1 MNIEN
6 VIRQCTWFFGAPD
19 SAFETLIEA
28 ARLKNF
34 DQKKYL
40 YRLGEEGEFV
50 YGVVAGYVRIK
61 ISSIHGQEFAITE
74 YSCNSW
80 LGEFTLTNEPARM
93 FEAQV
98 LDNSSIIQIPK
109 RIVKTLADEHSVIY
123 QNLFLAQAEKTL
135 QMCELLGGMLFY
147 PLSARLAGRLQW
159 FAQTYGIQTYEGI
172 LIDKKMTQ
180 QELAELARGS
190 RQRVN
195 KIIKEFEDEDILILA
210 GQKYLVKN
218 MLALKAKTLLKNE

>member
-1 MNIEN
+1 MNFET
-6 VIRQCTWFFGAPD
+6 VIRRCPWFNGAPE

-28 ARLKNF
+28 ARLKRF

-50 YGVVAGYVRIK
+50 YAVVSGFVRIK
-61 ISSIHGQEFAITE
+61 ISSINGEEFALTE

-98 LDNSSIIQIPK
+98 LNNSSIIQIPK
-109 RIVKTLADEHSVIY
+109 RVVKALAEEHGVIY
-123 QNLFLAQAEKTL
+123 QNLFLAQAQKTL

-147 PLSARLAGRLQW
+147 PLSARVAGRLQW
-159 FAQTYGIQTYEGI
+159 FTQNYGIPTQEGI

-180 QELAELARGS
+180 QELAELTRGS
-190 RQRVN
+190 HQRVN
-195 KIIKEFEDEDILILA
+195 KIIKEFEDEGILMLV
-210 GQKYLVKN
+210 GQKYPCIKSQN
-218 MLALKAKTLLKNE
+218 TTQK

>member
-1 MNIEN
+1 MNFET
-6 VIRQCTWFFGAPD
+6 VIRQCAWFKGVPD
-19 SAFETLIEA
+19 TAIETLIA
-28 ARLKNF
+28 AAKLKIF

-40 YRLGEEGEFV
+40 YRLGEQGEFV
-50 YGVVAGYVRIK
+50 YGVVSGFVRIK
-61 ISSIHGQEFAITE
+61 ISSLHGQEFAITE
-74 YSCNSW
+74 FSCNSW
-80 LGEFTLTNEPARM
+80 LGEFTLTNQPARM

-109 RIVKTLADEHSVIY
+109 RVVKTLAEKHPIIY
-123 QNLFLAQAEKTL
+123 QNLFLTQAEKTL

-147 PLSARLAGRLQW
+147 PLGARLAGRLQW
-159 FAQTYGIQTYEGI
+159 FAQHYGIQTDEGI

-195 KIIKEFEDEDILILA
+195 KIVKEFEDEGILILT

-218 MLALKAKTLLKNE
+218 MLALKAKTQLKNE

>member
-1 MNIEN
+1 MNFET
-6 VIRQCTWFFGAPD
+6 VIRQCPWFNGAPN
-19 SAFETLIEA
+19 SAFETLIAA
-28 ARLKNF
+28 ARLKRF

-40 YRLGEEGEFV
+40 YRLGEKAEFV
-50 YGVVAGYVRIK
+50 YGVVSGFVRIK
-61 ISSIHGQEFAITE
+61 ISSVHGQEFAITE
-74 YSCNSW
+74 FSCNAW
-80 LGEFTLTNEPARM
+80 LGEFTLTNQPARM

-98 LDNSSIIQIPK
+98 LDGSSIIQIPK
-109 RIVKTLADEHSVIY
+109 RVVKTLAEEHPVIY

-147 PLSARLAGRLQW
+147 PLGARLAGRLQW
-159 FAQTYGIQTYEGI
+159 FAQHYGIQTDEGI

-195 KIIKEFEDEDILILA
+195 KIVKEFEDEGILILT

-218 MLALKAKTLLKNE
+218 MLALEAKTQLKNE

>member
-1 MNIEN
+1 MNLET
-6 VIRQCTWFFGAPD
+6 VILQCPWFKGAPD
-19 SAFETLIEA
+19 SAFEILIA
-28 ARLKNF
+28 SARSKSF
-34 DQKKYL
+34 DQKQYL

-50 YGVVAGYVRIK
+50 YGVESGFVRIK
-61 ISSIHGQEFAITE
+61 ISSINGEEFALTE

-98 LDNSSIIQIPK
+98 LNNSTIIQIPK
-109 RIVKTLADEHSVIY
+109 RVVKSLAEEHGVIY

-147 PLSARLAGRLQW
+147 PLSARIAGRLQW
-159 FAQTYGIQTYEGI
+159 FAQNYGIPTQEGI

-180 QELAELARGS
+180 QELAELTRGS

-195 KIIKEFEDEDILILA
+195 KIIKEFEDQGILMLV

-218 MLALKAKTLLKNE
+218 SLALISKTQLKNE

>member
-1 MNIEN
+1 MNFET
-6 VIRQCTWFFGAPD
+6 VIRQCAWFNGAPD

-28 ARLKNF
+28 ARLKRF
-34 DQKKYL
+34 EQKKYL

-50 YGVVAGYVRIK
+50 YGVVSGFVRIK

-74 YSCNSW
+74 FSCNAW
-80 LGEFTLTNEPARM
+80 LGEFTLTNQPARM

-109 RIVKTLADEHSVIY
+109 RVVKTLAEEYPVIY

-147 PLSARLAGRLQW
+147 PLAARLAGRLQW
-159 FAQTYGIQTYEGI
+159 FAQHYGIQTDEGI

-195 KIIKEFEDEDILILA
+195 KIVKEFEDEGILILT

-218 MLALKAKTLLKNE
+218 MLALKAKTQLKNE

>member
-1 MNIEN
+1 MNLET
-6 VIRQCTWFFGAPD
+6 VILQCPWFKGAPD
-19 SAFETLIEA
+19 SAFEILIA
-28 ARLKNF
+28 SARLKSF
-34 DQKKYL
+34 DQKQYL

-50 YGVVAGYVRIK
+50 YGVESGFVRIK
-61 ISSIHGQEFAITE
+61 ISSINGEEFALTE

-98 LDNSSIIQIPK
+98 LNNSSIIQIPK
-109 RIVKTLADEHSVIY
+109 RVVKALAEEHGVIY
-123 QNLFLAQAEKTL
+123 QNLFLAQAQKTL

-147 PLSARLAGRLQW
+147 PLSARVAGRLQW
-159 FAQTYGIQTYEGI
+159 FTQNYGIPTQEGI

-180 QELAELARGS
+180 QELAELTRGS

-195 KIIKEFEDEDILILA
+195 KIIKEFEDEGILMLV

-218 MLALKAKTLLKNE
+218 TLALKSKTQLKNE

>member
-1 MNIEN
+1 MNVES
-6 VIRQCTWFFGAPD
+6 VIRQCPWFNGAPE

-28 ARLKNF
+28 ARLKHF
-34 DQKKYL
+34 EQKKYL

-50 YGVVAGYVRIK
+50 YGVVTGFVRIK

-74 YSCNSW
+74 FSSNSW

-98 LDNSSIIQIPK
+98 FDKSSIIQIPK
-109 RIVKTLADEHSVIY
+109 RIVKALAEQHSVIY
-123 QNLFLAQAEKTL
+123 QNLFLEQAKRTL

-159 FAQTYGIQTYEGI
+159 FAQNYGVETHEGI
-172 LIDKKMTQ
+172 LIEKKMTQ

-195 KIIKEFEDEDILILA
+195 KIVRKFEDEGILILT

-218 MLALKAKTLLKNE
+218 MAALKAKTLLKNE

>member
-1 MNIEN
+1 MNFET
-6 VIRQCTWFFGAPD
+6 VIRQCAWFNGAPD

-28 ARLKNF
+28 ARLKRF
-34 DQKKYL
+34 EQKKYL

-50 YGVVAGYVRIK
+50 YGVVSGFVRIK

-74 YSCNSW
+74 FSCNAW
-80 LGEFTLTNEPARM
+80 LGEFTLTNQPARM

-109 RIVKTLADEHSVIY
+109 RVVKTLAEEYPVIY
-123 QNLFLAQAEKTL
+123 QYLFLAQAEKTL

-147 PLSARLAGRLQW
+147 PLAARLAGRLQW
-159 FAQTYGIQTYEGI
+159 FAQHYGIQTDEGI

-195 KIIKEFEDEDILILA
+195 KIVKEFEDEGILILT

-218 MLALKAKTLLKNE
+218 MLALKAKTQLKNE

>member
-1 MNIEN
+1 MNFET
-6 VIRQCTWFFGAPD
+6 VIRQCAWFNGLPN
-19 SAFETLIEA
+19 SAFETLIEG
-28 ARLKNF
+28 ARIKHF
-34 DQKKYL
+34 KQKKYL
-40 YRLGEEGEFV
+40 YRLSEEGEFV
-50 YGVVAGYVRIK
+50 YGVLTGFVRIK
-61 ISSIHGQEFAITE
+61 ISSVYGQEFAITDF
-74 YSCNSW
+74 SCNSW

-98 LDNSSIIQIPK
+98 LDNSSVIQIPK
-109 RIVKTLADEHSVIY
+109 RVVKTLAEEHPVIY

-147 PLSARLAGRLQW
+147 PLAARLAGRLQW
-159 FAQTYGIQTYEGI
+159 FAQNYGIQTDEGI

-195 KIIKEFEDEDILILA
+195 KIVKEFENEGILTLTD
-210 GQKYLVKN
+210 QKYLVKN
-218 MLALKAKTLLKNE
+218 MLALKAKTQLKNE

>member
-1 MNIEN
+1 MNLET
-6 VIRQCTWFFGAPD
+6 VILQCPWFKGAPD
-19 SAFETLIEA
+19 SAFEILIA
-28 ARLKNF
+28 SARLKSF
-34 DQKKYL
+34 DQKQYL

-50 YGVVAGYVRIK
+50 YAVVSGFVRIK
-61 ISSIHGQEFAITE
+61 ISSIHGQEFALTE

-98 LDNSSIIQIPK
+98 LNNSSIIQIPK
-109 RIVKTLADEHSVIY
+109 RVVKALAEEHGVIY
-123 QNLFLAQAEKTL
+123 QNLFLAQAQKTL

-147 PLSARLAGRLQW
+147 PLSARVAGRLQW
-159 FAQTYGIQTYEGI
+159 FTQNYGIPTQEGI

-180 QELAELARGS
+180 QELAELTRGS

-195 KIIKEFEDEDILILA
+195 KIIKEFEDEGILMLV

-218 MLALKAKTLLKNE
+218 TLALKAKTQLKNE

>member
-1 MNIEN
+1 MNLET
-6 VIRQCTWFFGAPD
+6 VILQCPWFKGAPD
-19 SAFETLIEA
+19 SALEILIA
-28 ARLKNF
+28 SARLKSF
-34 DQKKYL
+34 DQKQYL

-50 YGVVAGYVRIK
+50 YGVESGFVRIK
-61 ISSIHGQEFAITE
+61 ISSINGEEFALTE

-98 LDNSSIIQIPK
+98 LNNSSIIQIPK
-109 RIVKTLADEHSVIY
+109 RVVKALAEEHGVIY
-123 QNLFLAQAEKTL
+123 QNLFLAQAQKTL

-147 PLSARLAGRLQW
+147 PLSARVAGRLQW
-159 FAQTYGIQTYEGI
+159 FTQNYGIPTQEGI

-180 QELAELARGS
+180 QELAELTRGS

-195 KIIKEFEDEDILILA
+195 KIIKEFEDEGILMLV

-218 MLALKAKTLLKNE
+218 TLALKAKTQLKNE

>member
-6 VIRQCTWFFGAPD
+6 VIRQCIWFIGAPD

-28 ARLKNF
+28 ARLKSF
-34 DQKKYL
+34 EQKKYL

-50 YGVVAGYVRIK
+50 YGVVTGFVRIK

-74 YSCNSW
+74 YSSNSW

-98 LDNSSIIQIPK
+98 LDNSNIIQIPK

-159 FAQTYGIQTYEGI
+159 FAQTYGIGTHEGV

-218 MLALKAKTLLKNE
+218 MLALKAKILLKNE

>member
-6 VIRQCTWFFGAPD
+6 VIRQCTWFIGAPD

-28 ARLKNF
+28 SRLKSF
-34 DQKKYL
+34 EQKKYL

-50 YGVVAGYVRIK
+50 YGVVTGFVRIK

-98 LDNSSIIQIPK
+98 LDNSTITQIPK

-159 FAQTYGIQTYEGI
+159 FAQTYGIQTHEGI

-180 QELAELARGS
+180 QELAELTRGS